1 MEDRKANFDDFFC
14 NGIEKCN
21 EYEDYLTFMIGVL
34 NVELMTAHKLFE
46 LYWKMN
52 PVERMR
58 LDKWFDYFTQ
68 EYGIRI

>member
-1 MEDRKANFDDFFC
+1 MEDRKANFDDFFS

-34 NVELMTAHKLFE
+34 NVELMTAHKLHE

-52 PVERMR
+52 PVERMQM
-58 LDKWFDYFTQ
+58 DQWFDFFTQ